1 MHVLFQQNP
10 KKGRFCFELRMSGGK
25 GYTFAAENEEDVND
39 WINAFKAALKKN
51 QDCQETH
58 QSDEALDKGRNI
70 NVKLTRIM

>member
-1 MHVLFQQNP
+1 MA
-10 KKGRFCFELRMSGGK
+10 GGK

-58 QSDEALDKGRNI
+58 QSDEALDKGRSI
-70 NVKLTRIM
+70 KVKLTRNVF